1 MSPRGEIA
9 DPRGPN
15 RNPKGRGVNWVV
27 RRHHGIAE
35 RSPQEFTV
43 LGGRNHWQ
51 LNKVAGCASTWSP
64 HWRGW
69 PKPEN
74 RCLVPANSVAEY
86 APEPN
91 PGTRKRI
98 SFGSRWTMG
107 AHFSRSPASGWS
119 SRATAAR
126 RRSRFPVPT
135 WSTDFSGVAEHET
148 TLPSKSVDPGSG
160 SRFCSEWRQSGAPF
174 RTKMRLL
181 YI

>member
-91 PGTRKRI
+91 PETRKKDFVWFALHDGRPLFTFAGI
-98 SFGSRWTMG
+98 WMEFKGDRGTTSKPIPGPNLVYRFLRSRRTRNDS
-107 AHFSRSPASGWS
+107 AIEI
-119 SRATAAR
+119 
-126 RRSRFPVPT
+126 RRSRLGFAVL
-135 WSTDFSGVAEHET
+135 F
-148 TLPSKSVDPGSG
+148 
-160 SRFCSEWRQSGAPF
+160 
-174 RTKMRLL
+174 
-181 YI
+181 